1 MKRPRIFGRKK
12 PTPVRRVEPLDEIA
26 QLQALVEAAP
36 IVPPDAADPLSL
48 VDGAIAKGQA
58 EPALALARR
67 LVARRDGDLAFRLAV
82 AERLHTR
89 ADADAVRTLA
99 EPLFADPQHGLRARF
114 LCAEAAEQR
123 GDLVLAKRLYEQIL
137 AVDLD
142 YPNARARAQ
151 RLAGGAAPRKAAAL
165 APTILAVD
173 SSGTRA
179 SRYRLL
185 RELGRG
191 GAATVYLARDEE
203 IGREVALKILHPQFY
218 GPAHASARAR
228 FFVEA
233 RIAAQVRHPRIVAVY
248 DVDEPL
254 RLIAMEHCAGGSL
267 RDRLRRGPMLESV
280 ALRRLREL
288 LGALAFMH
296 GHGVVHHDLK
306 PGNLL
311 FREDIDDAPLVIAD
325 FGAAHLAKTSVAGA
339 QAGTLLYMSPEQRR
353 GAAPAPIDD
362 LWAAGAIFVEM
373 TTGAPPYSAEQLLRG
388 ALPPPPTTVEAARR
402 LLSPDPAARFADA
415 AAALE
420 ALP

>member
-1 MKRPRIFGRKK
+1 VKFRRRKD
-12 PTPVRRVEPLDEIA
+12 PPAHRVEAPDELA
-26 QLQALVEAAP
+26 RLQTWVEQAPNTPAEETDPIALV
-36 IVPPDAADPLSL
+36 DA
-48 VDGAIAKGQA
+48 AIAKGRGEA
-58 EPALALARR
+58 ALALARR
-67 LVARRDGDLAFRLAV
+67 LVARLPDDARLRLSV
-82 AERLHTR
+82 AERLHSR
-89 ADADAVRTLA
+89 ADAVAVRTLV
-99 EPLFADPQHGLRARF
+99 EPLFEHPQHGLRAQF
-114 LCAEAAEQR
+114 LAAEAAEQQ
-123 GDLVLAKRLYEQIL
+123 GNLMLARRFYEQIL

-151 RLAGGAAPRKAAAL
+151 RLAGGAHPRPASAL

-203 IGREVALKILHPQFY
+203 IGRDVALKILHPQFY
-218 GPAHASARAR
+218 GPAHATARAR

-233 RIAAQVRHPRIVAVY
+233 RIAAQVRHPCIVAIY

-267 RDRLRRGPMLESV
+267 RDRLRKGPLAADV

-288 LGALAFMH
+288 LGALTFVH
-296 GHGVVHHDLK
+296 QQGVVHHDLK

-311 FREDIDDAPLVIAD
+311 FRADDSPLVIAD
-325 FGAAHLAKTSVAGA
+325 FGAAHLTKTGA
-339 QAGTLLYMSPEQRR
+339 QAAQGGTLLYMSPEQRR
-353 GAAPAPIDD
+353 GAPPSPADD

-373 TTGAPPYSAEQLLRG
+373 TTGAPPYSPEQLLRG
-388 ALPPPPTTVEAARR
+388 NLPPVDIPLAQR
-402 LLSPDPAARFADA
+402 LLAPDPAARY

-420 ALP
+420 AIR